1 MALKRYRKQ
10 SVVKSQSKRL
20 TSRRSRL
27 GLDIEREI
35 KPKEEEKIK
44 KTIEI
49 GGSLTVKDFAA
60 KADLPITE
68 VIGTLMNSGML
79 ATVNDMIDVE
89 TAQIIG
95 EELGVSVE
103 EKGDEEESIA
113 EREIKQIP
121 EKELS
126 PRPPVVTVMGH
137 VDHGKTTLLDKIRET
152 HVAQG
157 ESGGITQH
165 ISAYQIELKRAKN
178 KNLEG
183 KTITFIDTPGHAAFS
198 SIRKHGAAIT
208 DIVVL
213 IVAANDGV
221 KPQTVEVIEQAK
233 KHHVPI
239 IVAINKVDLPGADV
253 MKVKQ
258 QLGEYD
264 LVPEEWGGKT
274 IMVEISA
281 VTGAGIDDLLEMIL
295 LQAGLMDLRADVS
308 AGAVGIVIEAH
319 MHKGAGALALVLIE
333 NGRLHRGDIVQIG
346 NTYGRVRIL
355 EDFAGLAIES
365 ASPSCPVRIAGLKA
379 MPDFG
384 ERLVVFDSE
393 KEAKL
398 AAELVRKKATTT
410 HFSTAKKIAQEDG
423 EENQEITEF
432 PLVVKADVTGSL
444 EALKKMILN
453 IKAPGLNTK
462 IVADGVGAISES
474 DVSIAKATGAKV
486 VGFRVNV
493 LGIAK
498 KIADLDHID
507 MITKSVIY
515 EIEDDLRKIIS
526 DILPPVI
533 TEDKQGRGKVLAIFR
548 DDKKGVVIGAK
559 LDEGRAEKGYEIKIL
574 QDGNEKW
581 RGKIVSLRR
590 EKNEVNEIDAGTEF
604 GIGLDPGANV
614 ANGDGIE
621 IFITRSEKRV
631 V

>member
-10 SVVKSQSKRL
+10 SVVKSQSKRQ

-27 GLDIEREI
+27 GLDVERES
-35 KPKEEEKIK
+35 KPEEEEKAK

-95 EELGVSVE
+95 EELGVNVE
-103 EKGDEEESIA
+103 EKSNEDESVVKKEN
-113 EREIKQIP
+113 KQIS

-126 PRPPVVTVMGH
+126 PRPPVVTIMGH

-165 ISAYQIELKRAKN
+165 ISAYQIELRRAKN

-198 SIRKHGAAIT
+198 SLRKHGAAIT

-253 MKVKQ
+253 MKAKQ

-281 VTGAGIDDLLEMIL
+281 VTGEGIDDLLEMIL
-295 LQAGLMDLRADVS
+295 LQAELMDLRADVS

-333 NGRLHRGDIVQIG
+333 NGTLNRGDIVQIG

-365 ASPSCPVRIAGLKA
+365 ASPSCPVRIAGLKS

-423 EENQEITEF
+423 EE
-432 PLVVKADVTGSL
+432 
-444 EALKKMILN
+444 ILN

-462 IVADGVGAISES
+462 IVADGVGAVSES
-474 DVSIAKATGAKV
+474 DVSIAKATGAKI
-486 VGFRVNV
+486 VGFRVNI

-498 KIADLDHID
+498 KIAETDHID
-507 MITKSVIY
+507 MVTKSVIY
-515 EIEDDLRKIIS
+515 EIEDELRKIIS

-533 TEDKQGRGKVLAIFR
+533 TEEKQGEGKVLAIFR
-548 DDKKGVVIGAK
+548 DDKKGVVVGAK
-559 LDEGRAEKGYEIKIL
+559 LDEGKAEKGHEIKIL

-590 EKNEVNEIDAGTEF
+590 EKNEVSEVDAGTEF
-604 GIGLDPGANV
+604 GIGLDPEANV
-614 ANGDGIE
+614 ANGDSIE